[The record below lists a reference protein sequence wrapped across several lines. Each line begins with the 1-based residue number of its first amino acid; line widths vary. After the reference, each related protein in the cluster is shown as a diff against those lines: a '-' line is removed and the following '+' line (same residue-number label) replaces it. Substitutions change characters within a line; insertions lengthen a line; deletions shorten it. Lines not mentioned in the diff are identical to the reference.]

1 MSDSPRLIAHIIH
14 RLDFGGLEN
23 GLVNLINRI
32 PQDRYKHAII
42 CMTDYS
48 DFSKRITNPA
58 VTLYALHKADGK
70 GLGIYLRLWRLLRQ
84 LKPDI
89 VHTRNLS
96 ALEAGVVAW
105 FAGVPGRV
113 HGEHGRDSYDI
124 DGTNKKY
131 LLLRRLCQPFIQR
144 YIPLS
149 RDLEGWLKTWVGIP
163 ENKIHQIYNG
173 VDSERFCV
181 YKNSCISF
189 CSAQKAGKG
198 LRRPLPVQALAGD
211 KQLII
216 GTVGRVQ
223 EVKDQLTLVK
233 AVADLVARNSEYRQK
248 LKLVIVGDGP
258 MMGELK
264 ALVQKKDIADVTWLS
279 GARDDI
285 PEWLQ
290 AMDLFVL
297 PSKAE
302 GVSNTILEAMA
313 TGLPVVATAVGGN
326 PELVVDGKTG
336 VLIPPEDPVAMAD
349 AIECYL
355 NTPALLQCHGSAGR
369 SRVEESFSMNAMVNN
384 YLAVYGEL
392 VK

>member
-1 MSDSPRLIAHIIH
+1 MNGSPRLIAHVIH

-32 PQDRYKHAII
+32 PQERYHHAII

-48 DFSKRITNPA
+48 DFAKRITNPA
-58 VTLYALHKADGK
+58 VSLHALHKKDGK
-70 GLGIYLRLWRLLRQ
+70 DPSVYLRLWRMLRQ
-84 LKPDI
+84 LKPHI

-124 DGTNKKY
+124 DGSNKKY

-149 RDLEGWLKTWVGIP
+149 RDLETWLMGAVKIP
-163 ENKIHQIYNG
+163 KSKIRQIYNG
-173 VDSERFCV
+173 VDSKRFRV
-181 YKNSCISF
+181 PDGGR
-189 CSAQKAGKG
+189 A
-198 LRRPLPVQALAGD
+198 PLPLDGFAGAD
-211 KQLII
+211 QLVI

-223 EVKDQLTLVK
+223 EVKDQLTLVR
-233 AVADLVARNSEYRQK
+233 AVASLAGRSDEYRQR
-248 LKLVIVGDGP
+248 LRLMIVGDGP
-258 MMGELK
+258 MFKEVE
-264 ALVQKKDIADVTWLS
+264 ALVQKRGISELTWLA

-285 PEWLQ
+285 PQLLQ

-302 GVSNTILEAMA
+302 GISNTILEAMA
-313 TGLPVVATAVGGN
+313 TGLPVIATDVGGN
-326 PELVVDGKTG
+326 PELVVAGETG
-336 VLIPPEDPVAMAD
+336 SLVPAQDSEAMAT
-349 AIECYL
+349 AIETYL
-355 NTPALLQCHGSAGR
+355 KTVEKLNQHGQAGR
-369 SRVEESFSMNAMVNN
+369 LRVEKKFSMDAMVNA
-384 YLAVYGEL
+384 YLAVYDEISS
-392 VK
+392 

>member
-1 MSDSPRLIAHIIH
+1 MSGSPRLIAHVIH

-32 PQDRYKHAII
+32 PHDQYRHAII

-48 DFSKRITNPA
+48 EFSKRITNPA
-58 VTLYALHKADGK
+58 VTLHALHKADGK

-105 FAGVPGRV
+105 AAGVPGRV

-124 DGTNKKY
+124 DGSNKKY

-149 RDLEGWLKTWVGIP
+149 RDLEVWLKTQVGIP
-163 ENKIHQIYNG
+163 ENKIRQIFNG
-173 VDSERFCV
+173 VDSDRFCL
-181 YKNSCISF
+181 YE
-189 CSAQKAGKG
+189 QGQ
-198 LRRPLPVQALAGD
+198 RRPLPDQAQAGS
-211 KQLII
+211 KQLVI

-233 AVADLVARNSEYRQK
+233 AVADLVARNKEYRQK
-248 LKLVIVGDGP
+248 IKLVIVGDGP
-258 MMGELK
+258 MMEELE
-264 ALVQKKDIADVTWLS
+264 ALVQEKSVADIAWLS
-279 GARDDI
+279 GARNDI
-285 PEWLQ
+285 PELLQ

-302 GVSNTILEAMA
+302 GTSNTILEAMS
-313 TGLPVVATAVGGN
+313 TGLPIVATAVGGN
-326 PELVVDGKTG
+326 PELVVNGETG
-336 VLIPPEDPVAMAD
+336 VLVPPQDPVAMAD
-349 AIECYL
+349 AIEGYL
-355 NTPALLQCHGSAGR
+355 HDPALLQRHGCAGR
-369 SRVEESFSMNAMVNN
+369 KRVEASFSMDAMMNN

-392 VK
+392 IKQ